1 MTSLQGSAT
10 FRLFSYGAFIFF
22 VVHVLVQWL
31 LTKLTGP
38 YGKKSTVH
46 EESPDNKSTE
56 ALEVRKVEGGGDNVD
71 DGFKEID
78 LKS

>member
-1 MTSLQGSAT
+1 MTSLAGSAT

-22 VVHVLVQWL
+22 AVHVLVQWL

-38 YGKKSTVH
+38 YGKKSAVH
-46 EESPDNKSTE
+46 EESPDHKSTE
-56 ALEVRKVEGGGDNVD
+56 ALEVKKVGGGEDNVD